1 MAHPCGRFAPS
12 PSGELHLGSLL
23 AAVGSYL
30 AARNAGGRWLLR
42 IDDLDPPRVVPGAA
56 DAILR
61 SLEAHGLL
69 WDGEVLWQSRRREA
83 YQAALDRL
91 RDAGLLYG
99 CACTRRELAAIARA
113 GVDGPIYPGTCR
125 AGLPPGRGA
134 RAWRV
139 RVPDVDIGFHD
150 AVQGDQHQNLARAVG
165 DFVLQRADGLIAYQL
180 ATVVDDAFQG
190 VTQVVRGVDL
200 LASTPRQIYLQRCL
214 GLLQPDYAHLP
225 LLVDGAGLKLGK
237 QTGAAALD
245 PTRAGDSLHL
255 ILTALALP
263 PPTDLRGAPPAEL
276 LGWACERWNPA
287 RLTGQVTVTLA
298 SAGDEHRTHT
308 SRAKPATDT
317 GNPST

>member
-56 DAILR
+56 DTILR

-69 WDGEVLWQSRRREA
+69 WDGELLWQSRRREA
-83 YQAALDRL
+83 YQTALDRL
-91 RDAGLLYG
+91 RDAGVLYG

-113 GVDGPIYPGTCR
+113 GVDGPVYPGTCR

-139 RVPDVDIGFHD
+139 RVPDAEVGFHD
-150 AVQGDQHQNLARAVG
+150 AVQGDQHQNLAREVG
-165 DFVLQRADGLIAYQL
+165 DFVLQRADGLVAYQL

-200 LASTPRQIYLQRCL
+200 LASTPRQLYLMQCL
-214 GLLQPDYAHLP
+214 GLQRPDHAHLP

-237 QTGAAALD
+237 QTGAAGLD
-245 PTRAGDSLHL
+245 PRAASGNLERV
-255 ILTALALP
+255 LTALGMP
-263 PPTDLRGAPPAEL
+263 PAQDMRGAPPAEL
-276 LGWACERWNPA
+276 LGWAAPRWDAA
-287 RLTGQVTVTLA
+287 RLAGRLA
-298 SAGDEHRTHT
+298 VA
-308 SRAKPATDT
+308 A
-317 GNPST
+317 